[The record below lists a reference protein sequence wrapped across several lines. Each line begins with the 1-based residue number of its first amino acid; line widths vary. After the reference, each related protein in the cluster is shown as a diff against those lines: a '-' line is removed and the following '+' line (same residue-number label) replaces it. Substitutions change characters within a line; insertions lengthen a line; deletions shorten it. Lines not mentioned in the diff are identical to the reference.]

1 MKTPVF
7 LCLIILLIIAGC
19 NQEKKN
25 PIEGTW
31 RMVRVDTFQLADTSF
46 QAMIK
51 NGQIKTWSKEYFTY
65 VGHGQ
70 QDTIMYDLYGGGT
83 YKLDGNKYEE
93 HILYSFLKPLVG
105 ARYKA
110 VLEIRND
117 TLFQKQNSDN
127 ADSYEL
133 RKGYVTE
140 VYVRLK

>member
-1 MKTPVF
+1 MKKLIF
-7 LCLIILLIIAGC
+7 LAMIISSIIISC
-19 NQEKKN
+19 TQEKKA
-25 PIEGTW
+25 PIEGAW
-31 RMVRVDTFQLADTSF
+31 RLIRVDSFQFADTSF
-46 QAMIK
+46 TAMVR

-65 VGHGQ
+65 VGHDQ
-70 QDTIMYDLYGGGT
+70 QDTIIWDLYGGGT

-105 ARYKA
+105 TRFKA
-110 VLEIRND
+110 LLEIRND

-133 RKGYVTE
+133 RKGYTTE